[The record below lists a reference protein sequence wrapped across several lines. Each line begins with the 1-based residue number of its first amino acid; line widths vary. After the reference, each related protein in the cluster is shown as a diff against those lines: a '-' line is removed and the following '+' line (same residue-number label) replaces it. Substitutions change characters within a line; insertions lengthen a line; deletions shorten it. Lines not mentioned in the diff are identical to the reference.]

1 MNESVTPKPT
11 GGFTA
16 LEPDQAA
23 ELLKSFV
30 KDTQT
35 VPGRRRFFQYR
46 DLGVE
51 KASKGRMR
59 ANISTSI
66 EGMLESTGWHYHIC
80 DMQFVYLMRGQV
92 KIEFEDGTVATFG
105 PGDAMFIPGGTKHN
119 EVYVSEDKISIEVC
133 LPAQMGTVPCERP
146 AHLPEQLTPVS
157 NDA

>member
-1 MNESVTPKPT
+1 MNAQITPQQSSS
-11 GGFTA
+11 FQA
-16 LEPDQAA
+16 VEPAQAA

-30 KDTQT
+30 KDTEI

-59 ANISTSI
+59 ANISSSI
-66 EGMLESTGWHYHIC
+66 EGMLESTGWHYHVC
-80 DMQFVYLMRGQV
+80 DMQFVYVMRGQV

-119 EVYVSEDKISIEVC
+119 EVYVSEDKISLEVC
-133 LPAQMGTVPCERP
+133 LPAQMGTVACDRP